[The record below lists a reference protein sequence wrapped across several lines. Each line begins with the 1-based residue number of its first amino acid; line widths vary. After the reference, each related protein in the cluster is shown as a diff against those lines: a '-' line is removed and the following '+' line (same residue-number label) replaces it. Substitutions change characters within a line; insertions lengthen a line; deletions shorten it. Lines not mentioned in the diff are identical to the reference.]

1 MRSHSHSH
9 SDPGPL
15 PPRHQVLGLLDDL
28 MRRQGWINGAFLALA
43 TMYTLYLARA
53 LLLPVF
59 LAVLVSM
66 LLDPIVRALAR
77 IMVPKALG
85 AALVLL
91 SIVTLLGVAIVQV
104 SAPAGTWI
112 ERAPVLKAQLET
124 KIRALRVPLAKAKEV
139 TENIEDMAS
148 VGAETTPTVV
158 VEGPSLLQRI
168 FAQAQNAV
176 VNIVVVVVLVY
187 FLLARGDA
195 SYRRLLAAIRDP
207 ERRKVWRGV
216 LDDIQT
222 NVAAY
227 LLTVAVINTV
237 LGVLTALAMM
247 ALGMPNPA
255 LWGVLAGV
263 MNFIPYAGA
272 LVTLGVIGMVSL
284 LTFDQWGAIALPP
297 LAFLLLTGLEGQIV
311 SPMVVGK
318 RLTLEPVAVFLS
330 ILFWGW
336 LWGLAGMLLAV
347 PILASIKIA
356 VHAVQPL
363 HPFNA
368 LIGGEDPDAREAD
381 AVEHA

>member
-1 MRSHSHSH
+1 VQVDPHAG
-9 SDPGPL
+9 SDPLAQKRAAVGPL
-15 PPRHQVLGLLDDL
+15 RELV
-28 MRRQGWINGAFLALA
+28 RRQAWISGAFLVLA
-43 TMYTLYLARA
+43 AMYTMYLARA
-53 LLLPVF
+53 LLLPIF
-59 LAVLVSM
+59 LAVLLSM
-66 LLDPIVRALAR
+66 LLDPLVRALHR
-77 IMVPKALG
+77 ILVPKALG

-91 SIVTLLGVAIVQV
+91 SIVTLLGVAVVQV
-104 SAPAGTWI
+104 SAPAGAWI

-124 KIRALRVPLAKAKEV
+124 KIRALRVPLEEV
-139 TENIEDMAS
+139 TENIADMAS
-148 VGAETTPTVV
+148 VGAEPTPTVV
-158 VEGPSLLQRI
+158 VEGPSLMQRI
-168 FAQAQNAV
+168 FAEAQNAV
-176 VNIVVVVVLVY
+176 LNIVVVVVLVF

-195 SYRRLLAAIRDP
+195 SYERLLATMRDP
-207 ERRKVWRGV
+207 ERREVWRGA
-216 LDDIQT
+216 LDDIKT
-222 NVAAY
+222 NIAAY
-227 LLTVAVINTV
+227 LLTVAMINTV

-255 LWGVLAGV
+255 LWGLLAGV

-356 VHAVQPL
+356 VNAIQPL
-363 HPFNA
+363 HPFGA
-368 LIGGEDPDAREAD
+368 LIGDHDPDAREPD
-381 AVEHA
+381 AVEPA

>member
-1 MRSHSHSH
+1 MRSRSRGF
-9 SDPGPL
+9 SDPA
-15 PPRHQVLGLLDDL
+15 PPAPGHDALEVLRQLV
-28 MRRQGWINGAFLALA
+28 RPQGWINGALLALA
-43 TMYTLYLARA
+43 AIYMMYFARA

-66 LLDPIVRALAR
+66 LLDPIVRALER
-77 IMVPKALG
+77 IMVPKAVG

-91 SIVTLLGVAIVQV
+91 SIVTLLGVTIVQV

-124 KIRALRVPLAKAKEV
+124 KIRALRVPLAKAQEV
-139 TENIEDMAS
+139 TQDIEDMAS
-148 VGAETTPTVV
+148 VGTDTTPTVV

-168 FAQAQNAV
+168 FAEAQNAA

-195 SYRRLLAAIRDP
+195 SYMRLLAAIRDP
-207 ERRKVWRGV
+207 ERREVWRTV

-227 LLTVAVINTV
+227 LLTVALINTA

-247 ALGMPNPA
+247 ALGMPNPV
-255 LWGVLAGV
+255 LWGILAGV

-284 LTFDQWGAIALPP
+284 LTFDQWGTIALPP
-297 LAFLLLTGLEGQIV
+297 LAFLLLTGLEGQV
-311 SPMVVGK
+311 VTPMVVGK
-318 RLTLEPVAVFLS
+318 RLTLEPVAVFVS

-368 LIGGEDPDAREAD
+368 LIGDEDPDAREAD